1 MTTVTT
7 ASGHSSTLNDET
19 RSMLAHSVRQF
30 TDSAYSFDQ
39 RRENLKQHQGQS
51 AGHWATFAEMGW
63 LGIPFSE
70 EQGGLGGDITD
81 TLDVVRGF
89 GRALVTEP
97 YLAVVGQAGGLLAGS
112 TNHSLRERL
121 LPGLIS
127 GERQLI
133 FAGEEAGSRG
143 NPHQVNLAVEKDGS
157 GFRLSGEKQAVVY
170 SQHATEVIVSA
181 RSSGANPS
189 STGLDLFVVP
199 LDIPGVE
206 VSAYATI
213 DGHQGA
219 RIRFEG
225 VSVSAGQRLT
235 DAGQAGDLIS
245 RVNSQVILM
254 MTAEALGMM
263 DVLIR
268 KTATYLKTRKQF
280 GVALAEFQVL
290 QHRLTDMYVE
300 ATATD
305 NLFRQMVGRLR
316 AANPDTTALAAM
328 ASRLKARM
336 GQSGRYVG
344 QQAIQLHGGIGMT
357 DELDIGHYFKRLTAL
372 EVLQGGTE
380 FHLKLIWQQLNNE

>member
-7 ASGHSSTLNDET
+7 TSGHSSTLNDET

-39 RRENLKQHQGQS
+39 RRDNLTQHQGQS
-51 AGHWATFAEMGW
+51 PDHWATFADMGW
-63 LGIPFSE
+63 LGIPFTE

-81 TLDVVRGF
+81 TLDVMRGF

-97 YLAVVGQAGGLLAGS
+97 YLAVVGQAGGLLAGA
-112 TNHSLRERL
+112 TNHRLQERL

-143 NPHQVNLAVEKDGS
+143 NPHLVNLAAEKDGS
-157 GFRLSGEKQAVVY
+157 GFRLSGEKQAAVY

-189 STGLDLFVVP
+189 ASGLDLFVVP

-206 VSAYATI
+206 VSAYPTI

-235 DAGQAGDLIS
+235 EAGQAGDLIS

-316 AANPDTTALAAM
+316 AANPDTTALVAM